1 MPWSEIAFICISVA
15 FVLVVFAWTV
25 SVIKKKKKNRDRKV
39 DEYEIIDGVRYTKH
53 EEVLDESGQAKVSLK
68 KGDHM
73 LECGKEYI
81 VGKEGDLLPGKYTIL
96 TANENITSANIRIGG
111 IVRDYKHFS
120 SIVLTKGDKISPV
133 SSNIILR

>member
-15 FVLVVFAWTV
+15 FVLVVFAWIV
-25 SVIKKKKKNRDRKV
+25 SVMRNKRKNRDRKV

-68 KGDHM
+68 KGDKM
-73 LECGKEYI
+73 LECGKEYL
-81 VGKEGDLLPGKYTIL
+81 VGEKGDLLPGKYTVL

>member
-25 SVIKKKKKNRDRKV
+25 SVIRNKRKNRDRKV

-68 KGDHM
+68 RRS
-73 LECGKEYI
+73 Y
-81 VGKEGDLLPGKYTIL
+81 
-96 TANENITSANIRIGG
+96 A
-111 IVRDYKHFS
+111 
-120 SIVLTKGDKISPV
+120 
-133 SSNIILR
+133 